1 MSRCCWRV
9 YTPNRYHRDFDTR
22 QEAVEYANRRHDIT
36 GNVYTVE
43 FHVKSRHPGRGQKH
57 EDSNL

>member
-9 YTPNRYHRDFDTR
+9 ITPGGSTRIFDTR

-43 FHVKSRHPGRGQKH
+43 FHVRAKPRGRTKH

>member
-9 YTPNRYHRDFDTR
+9 YTPNRSHREFPTR

-43 FHVKSRHPGRGQKH
+43 FHVKSRHPGRAKT
-57 EDSNL
+57 